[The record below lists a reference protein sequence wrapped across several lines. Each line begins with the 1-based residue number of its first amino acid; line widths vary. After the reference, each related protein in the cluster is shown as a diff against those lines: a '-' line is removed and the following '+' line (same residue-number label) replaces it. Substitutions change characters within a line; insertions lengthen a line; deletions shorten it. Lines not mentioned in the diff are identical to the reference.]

1 MLCFGCQRFGYLVVS
16 SSSTGGE
23 ERKNTMKTDESLTL
37 LRLLGMIA
45 LAIIIYVAY
54 SAGLSLSGLL
64 AVLTL

>member
-1 MLCFGCQRFGYLVVS
+1 
-16 SSSTGGE
+16 
-23 ERKNTMKTDESLTL
+23 MKTDESLTL